1 MDRDDLLAA
10 VQERCLSYADD
21 FSRIAYL
28 TAVTQSLLNLTMAM
42 GTESLAR
49 WQQED
54 EECVVFYA
62 KSLKVMLENQL
73 DQLGKI
79 LPQIDEKFYSE
90 KLDAISEQLQKL
102 QSDPKLALLSK
113 LSQKSLELQEV
124 QTKLAEYRK
133 LEEEMKTADLPSL
146 LAETKEIEE
155 RTAEYKKKLD
165 ERNKA
170 NANMD
175 ELASALEKVDLEA
188 SLSALLGQIDKCLA
202 ELKGR
207 AMAREDRLQ
216 IKLDEM
222 NDYLSGLRDIE
233 TKFKKLD
240 DLLSIGLENITVLR
254 FYPDYS
260 ADEAAYKEL
269 EQKILALDER
279 LKHAISEREKIALRL
294 T

>member
-10 VQERCLSYADD
+10 MQERCLSYADD

-42 GTESLAR
+42 GMESLTR

-54 EECVVFYA
+54 EECLVFYA
-62 KSLKVMLENQL
+62 KSIKIMLENQL
-73 DQLGKI
+73 EQLVKI
-79 LPQIDEKFYSE
+79 LPQINDKLYSE
-90 KLDAISEQLQKL
+90 KLAAISEQLQ
-102 QSDPKLALLSK
+102 QVQADPRLTLLAELSK
-113 LSQKSLELQEV
+113 KSQELQEA

-146 LAETKEIEE
+146 LAETRELEDK
-155 RTAEYKKKLD
+155 TVEYKKLLD

-170 NANMD
+170 NTNMV
-175 ELASALEKVDLEA
+175 EVASALEKVDLEA
-188 SLSALLGQIDKCLA
+188 SLESLLGQIDKCLA

-207 AMAREDRLQ
+207 TIAREGRLQ

-222 NDYLSGLRDIE
+222 NDYVTSLKDIE
-233 TKFKKLD
+233 TKFKHLD
-240 DLLSIGLENITVLR
+240 NLLSIGLENIKVLR
-254 FYPDYS
+254 FYPDYA
-260 ADEAAYKEL
+260 ADEATYKDL
-269 EQKILALDER
+269 EQKIRALDER
-279 LKHAISEREKIALRL
+279 LKNAITEREKIALKL